1 MKYSPVPISKPVAE
15 TPELAQGE
23 TTENPRPAPN
33 ANKTNVNA
41 QEATAPA
48 TTAAHETPALDGSS
62 TSSTTSPNSS
72 MTPAGRITCSIK
84 ILPAFLNSMTWKCWN
99 VKKVPPSG
107 RDLMSRPY
115 RRNAPRVSLHF
126 MAFL

>member
-62 TSSTTSPNSS
+62 TSSTTTVSTSPNSS
-72 MTPAGRITCSIK
+72 ITPAGRITCSIK
-84 ILPAFLNSMTWKCWN
+84 NTPNILNSIVGKMLQCEESSANGIWL
-99 VKKVPPSG
+99 V
-107 RDLMSRPY
+107 
-115 RRNAPRVSLHF
+115 
-126 MAFL
+126 